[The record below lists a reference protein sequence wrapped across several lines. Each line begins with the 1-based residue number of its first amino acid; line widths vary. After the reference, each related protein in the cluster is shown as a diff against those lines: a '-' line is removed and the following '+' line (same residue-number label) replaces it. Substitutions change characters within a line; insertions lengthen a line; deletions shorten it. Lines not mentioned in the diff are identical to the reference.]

1 MQIHSFSQCFGA
13 SIGVSAGAQAG
24 GVFGGGG
31 AVDHVGPV
39 A

>member
-13 SIGVSAGAQAG
+13 SVGASAGAQAG

-31 AVDHVGPV
+31 AVDHVGP
-39 A
+39 AA